1 MSVNNYSIC
10 VVRDPRAVEAAAVLC
25 NEAFQSLSSSLEYQ
39 LPLDDAINRFR
50 VETISDADLISLVLS
65 TYQFLHNDP
74 SGRQCAAVLKDHLK
88 NYYQEQGDKCLG
100 IERVVELSVGF
111 LKIIDAIMQESGLID
126 DGEHIDI
133 ELTNYKTKFTPVIM
147 FGYCKYS

>member
-1 MSVNNYSIC
+1 MSANNYTIC
-10 VVRDPRAVEAAAVLC
+10 VVRDPRAIEAASILC
-25 NEAFQSLSSSLEYQ
+25 NEAFYSLSSGLEDHVVI
-39 LPLDDAINRFR
+39 DDKIKRFR

-88 NYYQEQGDKCLG
+88 NYYQEQGDKSLG
-100 IERVVELSVGF
+100 IEKVVELSVGF
-111 LKIIDAIMQESGLID
+111 LKIIDTIMQESGLID
-126 DGEHIDI
+126 EGEHVDI

>member
-1 MSVNNYSIC
+1 MSVNNYTIC

-25 NEAFQSLSSSLEYQ
+25 NEAFQSLSSDLEYQ

-88 NYYQEQGDKCLG
+88 NYYQGFGDKSFG
-100 IERVVELSVGF
+100 IEKVVELSVGF
-111 LKIIDAIMQESGLID
+111 LKIIDTIMQESGLID